1 MHTYA
6 RKTCIASQFMF
17 SWRSVGSYITQT
29 LHDSRLFNIL
39 CFIHQVSINFY
50 KLTNK
55 TKLVIELIKQDQT
68 EQHLIRPAVCQ
79 TASV

>member
-1 MHTYA
+1 MAIGRVVYYA
-6 RKTCIASQFMF
+6 NTA
-17 SWRSVGSYITQT
+17 
-29 LHDSRLFNIL
+29 RLSAFQHIM
-39 CFIHQVSINFY
+39 IHQVSINFY

-79 TASV
+79 MQAYSSIYCAFSEVENG